1 MGSVK
6 IIYYII
12 PICFLLFFSILYS
25 SFNSSNDNNNLNLS
39 KSIYDYE
46 VVSIEG
52 DTISMSEY
60 KGKNIL
66 IVNVASW

>member
-1 MGSVK
+1 M
-6 IIYYII
+6 IYYII

>member
-6 IIYYII
+6 MIYYII